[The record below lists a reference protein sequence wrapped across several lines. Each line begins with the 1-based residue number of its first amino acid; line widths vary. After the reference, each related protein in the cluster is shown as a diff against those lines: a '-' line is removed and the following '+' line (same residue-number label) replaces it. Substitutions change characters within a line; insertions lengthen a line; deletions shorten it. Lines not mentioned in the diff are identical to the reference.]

1 MHVYI
6 YDTFLSD
13 KKFARTLAKI
23 EARITD
29 LGLSGKVGRLGVT
42 KKTFDLV
49 KDEIKRGAKTIIAVG
64 NDETVEKIVRCMPG
78 AKTPLG
84 IIPIGKENR
93 IAESLGI
100 PSELEA
106 CDILSARRVE
116 KIGLGVIG
124 DFYFLSK
131 ISTTSDN
138 LKLQLDSGYSVELK
152 RSGPVISIVNLPTAD
167 IALPEGF
174 CFSPQDGLLR
184 LLIEAREKKNVIFSR
199 KNFESVFAFSKAT
212 VKSAKP
218 IIFNDLIKVSGAIE
232 IEAKKNALSVIVGKN
247 RKF

>member
-6 YDTFLSD
+6 YDTFLGD

-29 LGLSGKVGRLGVT
+29 LGLSGKIGRLGVA
-42 KKTFDLV
+42 KKTIDLV

-78 AKTPLG
+78 PETPLG
-84 IIPIGKENR
+84 IIPIGKDNL

-100 PSELEA
+100 TAELPA

-116 KIGLGVIG
+116 RVGLGVIG
-124 DFYFLSK
+124 DFHFLSK
-131 ISTTSDN
+131 ISTTADN
-138 LKLQLDSGYSVELK
+138 FTLRLDSGYSIELK
-152 RSGPVISIVNLPTAD
+152 RRGPIISIVNLVTAD
-167 IALPEGF
+167 LALPEGLRF
-174 CFSPQDGLLR
+174 NPRDGLLR

-199 KNFESVFAFSKAT
+199 KNFESVFAFTKAT
-212 VKSAKP
+212 VICDKP
-218 IIFNDLIKVSGAIE
+218 VIFNNLIKVNGAIE

-247 RKF
+247 RQF